1 MGVRLL
7 VRRARTV
14 FSRVSASDAASSVD
28 TPAVDGTAAEE
39 SKRDPATDT
48 EIQQPETPAEDLQH
62 GVRDIEAITMTWSKR
77 TLIMVFLK

>member
-14 FSRVSASDAASSVD
+14 FSRVAASDAASSVD

-48 EIQQPETPAEDLQH
+48 EVQQPETPAEDLQH
-62 GVRDIEAITMTWSKR
+62 GVRDIEAITMTWSRR

>member
-14 FSRVSASDAASSVD
+14 FSRVAASDAASSVD
-28 TPAVDGTAAEE
+28 TPAVDGTTAEE
-39 SKRDPATDT
+39 TKRDPTTDT
-48 EIQQPETPAEDLQH
+48 EVQQPETPAEDLQH